1 MVKND
6 AEALL
11 IELKGDLNKLLY
23 QRMKLNS
30 EWSDLEIQINKKKAS
45 IVEME
50 KFKRMLSISDEE
62 KVILKNLSI
71 NWKYIGRD
79 ESDIDQL
86 FLYEQKPE
94 LEPNNKLYYVNDG
107 RWLSFD
113 IYNHLFTFI
122 APGECYRII
131 DIIN

>member
-11 IELKGDLNKLLY
+11 IELKGDLNKLL
-23 QRMKLNS
+23 QRQMKLNS
-30 EWSDLEIQINKKKAS
+30 ELFDLKTQIDRTKTS
-45 IVEME
+45 IIEME

-71 NWKYIGRD
+71 NWRYIGRD
-79 ESDIDQL
+79 ESDVDL
-86 FLYEQKPE
+86 LVLYEQRPE
-94 LEPNNKLYYVNDG
+94 LQVEKKCYYVNDG
-107 RWLSFD
+107 RWLPFE

-122 APGECYRII
+122 EPGECYRII

>member
-11 IELKGDLNKLLY
+11 IELKGDLNKLLH
-23 QRMKLNS
+23 QQMKLNS
-30 EWSDLEIQINKKKAS
+30 ELSDLEIQIDKKKAS

-94 LEPNNKLYYVNDG
+94 LEPNNKFYYVNDG
-107 RWLSFD
+107 HWLSFD

>member
-1 MVKND
+1 MVKSD
-6 AEALL
+6 AETLL
-11 IELKGDLNKLLY
+11 IELKGDLNKLL
-23 QRMKLNS
+23 QREMQLNS
-30 EWSDLEIQINKKKAS
+30 ELFDLKTQIDRTKVS
-45 IVEME
+45 IIEME
-50 KFKRMLSISDEE
+50 KFKRMLSVSDEE

-71 NWKYIGRD
+71 NWRYIGRD
-79 ESDIDQL
+79 ESGDSQL
-86 FLYEQKPE
+86 FLYEQRPE
-94 LEPNNKLYYVNDG
+94 LHVEKKFYYVNDG